1 MNHPI
6 LLYDGVCYFCN
17 GLVRFALRQD
27 KGRRL
32 RFASLQSAAGQ
43 ALLREHGFT
52 DGEIDSAVLIENGR
66 IYTRSTCALRALR
79 YLRFP
84 WPLLYGLILVPPF
97 MRDAIYDYV
106 ARNRYHWFGRMETC
120 PLPPPEQREQF
131 LT

>member
-1 MNHPI
+1 
-6 LLYDGVCYFCN
+6 
-17 GLVRFALRQD
+17 
-27 KGRRL
+27 
-32 RFASLQSAAGQ
+32 
-43 ALLREHGFT
+43 
-52 DGEIDSAVLIENGR
+52 
-66 IYTRSTCALRALR
+66 
-79 YLRFP
+79 RFP